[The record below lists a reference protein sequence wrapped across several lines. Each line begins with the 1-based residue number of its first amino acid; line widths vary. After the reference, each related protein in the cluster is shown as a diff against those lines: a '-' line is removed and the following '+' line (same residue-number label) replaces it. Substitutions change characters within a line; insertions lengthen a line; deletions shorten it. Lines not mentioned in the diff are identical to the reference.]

1 MGKHA
6 DLARA
11 ETSSRAKAGSP
22 GKDERHRQ
30 LRGAAAEAARHPDE
44 RTVQR
49 HRELVAEGREAE
61 AWRLWEAWTEG
72 GEEC

>member
-1 MGKHA
+1 MGKRE

-11 ETSSRAKAGSP
+11 GTPSRAKAGPP
-22 GKDERHRQ
+22 GKDGRRRQ
-30 LRGAAAEAARHPDE
+30 LRGAAAEAAGHPDE

-61 AWRLWEAWTEG
+61 AWRLWEAWTDG